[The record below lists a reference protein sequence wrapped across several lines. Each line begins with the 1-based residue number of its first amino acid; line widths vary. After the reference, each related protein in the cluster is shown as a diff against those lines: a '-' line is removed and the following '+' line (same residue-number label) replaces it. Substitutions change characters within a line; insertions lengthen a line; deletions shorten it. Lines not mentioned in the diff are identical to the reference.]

1 MANQF
6 TINPLGGFNL
16 GQALGGLGQQFG
28 RARERDEQIRDT
40 EDTRAFAIQAQSGDP
55 VAMKELFARNPNMA
69 MQLQQVEQQ
78 RMASMDAR
86 QKEIADQANFGY
98 AKQLRLAG
106 TPEEKQAVLQQAIK
120 DPASDLY
127 DQDDIGKSP
136 EELALDSNIL
146 LYEKLGDKGY
156 ETMFGGGDSGL
167 SDNPSS
173 RRETEWFNKQTPEVQ
188 DTHIREEKSQLL
200 MKSLSMRNQRRKLK
214 KIAP

>member
-86 QKEIADQANFGY
+86 QK
-98 AKQLRLAG
+98 K
-106 TPEEKQAVLQQAIK
+106 
-120 DPASDLY
+120 
-127 DQDDIGKSP
+127 
-136 EELALDSNIL
+136 
-146 LYEKLGDKGY
+146 
-156 ETMFGGGDSGL
+156 
-167 SDNPSS
+167 
-173 RRETEWFNKQTPEVQ
+173 
-188 DTHIREEKSQLL
+188 
-200 MKSLSMRNQRRKLK
+200 
-214 KIAP
+214 